1 MINVNGGNTAFDL
14 TRLDVISYV
23 DYVLTEAPV
32 KNLTRA
38 EAEVTLR
45 MIALHSLLSRQ
56 DSRYISLVRHDRR
69 LENCTDEDKF
79 LALLVVQDTYERI
92 LNSKLCVHYFG
103 GTRYHWRKI
112 GHDSPVTA
120 VASAIS
126 EEGMGYYGRGWII
139 APHIVTLRRWIVE
152 HATDEEIR
160 KLKTRL

>member
-1 MINVNGGNTAFDL
+1 MITNVIPDFDR
-14 TRLDVISYV
+14 TSPEVMSNV
-23 DYVLTEAPV
+23 DHILKAAPV
-32 KNLTRA
+32 KNLTREEV
-38 EAEVTLR
+38 EATLR
-45 MIALHSLLSRQ
+45 MLALHSMLSRQ
-56 DSRYISLVRHDRR
+56 DSRYIDLVRHDRR

-160 KLKTRL
+160 RLKSRI